1 LLIINKFKI
10 LISIL
15 LIAITGLLIY
25 VAFFKT
31 PKSANLNVPGS
42 SMPSDETQ
50 IAWIGPGLYYGY
62 WFDSQDQYNNW
73 YNNNYR
79 NNSNR
84 ANPQNNPQRHSNDM
98 NQDRGG
104 MRDSGGRSGG
114 GGRGR

>member
-1 LLIINKFKI
+1 MSKFKLLIT
-10 LISIL
+10 LL

-31 PKSANLNVPGS
+31 PKMANLNVPGS
-42 SMPSDETQ
+42 NASANERQ

-62 WFDSQDQYNNW
+62 WFDSEDQYNNW
-73 YNNNYR
+73 YSNNYR
-79 NNSNR
+79 NNYNR
-84 ANPQNNPQRHSNDM
+84 TNPQNDPSRQSRDM
-98 NQDRGG
+98 NQDRSG